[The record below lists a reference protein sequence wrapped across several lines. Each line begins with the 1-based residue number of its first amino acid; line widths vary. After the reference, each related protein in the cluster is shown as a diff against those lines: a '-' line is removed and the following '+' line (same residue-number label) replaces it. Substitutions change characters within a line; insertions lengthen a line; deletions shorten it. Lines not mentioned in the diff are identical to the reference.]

1 MQYKINQHEAYAAKT
16 PHHIF
21 NLNIILV
28 HLFIP
33 MIVLE
38 IGSTIEML
46 LTPLISS
53 LIIAYIYFHGKKI
66 AQTETWFIAAHW
78 KLAWKR
84 GKILLY
90 SYAAAGVIIIGYLLI
105 DLIFPGGMMM
115 NDFSTT
121 DSQTSIGEII
131 AVRFAATVI
140 FVAVLITF
148 MQTGISVFDAG
159 KGIIDPSIEKL
170 LPRGEGANEV
180 LGEYNDDKEAT
191 ETNIEEDEKASQQNS
206 KPKAN
211 T

>member
-1 MQYKINQHEAYAAKT
+1 MQYKITEHEAYAAKI

-46 LTPLISS
+46 LTPIISS

-66 AQTETWFIAAHW
+66 EQTESWFVAAHW

-84 GKILLY
+84 SKILLY
-90 SYAAAGVIIIGYLLI
+90 SYAAAAVIILGYLLI
-105 DLIFPGGMMM
+105 DTISPGGMSM

-121 DSQTSIGEII
+121 DTQTKIGEII
-131 AVRFAATVI
+131 AVRFAATVV

-170 LPRGEGANEV
+170 IPRGENANEEI
-180 LGEYNDDKEAT
+180 GEYHEDREEEEEEPKDASNNDKTA
-191 ETNIEEDEKASQQNS
+191 
-206 KPKAN
+206 
-211 T
+211 

>member
-1 MQYKINQHEAYAAKT
+1 MQYKITEHEAYAAKT

-38 IGSTIEML
+38 IGNGSSEL
-46 LTPLISS
+46 LITPFISS
-53 LIIAYIYFHGKKI
+53 LIIAYTYFHGKKV
-66 AQTETWFIAAHW
+66 AQTESWFVAAHW

-84 GKILLY
+84 CKVLLY
-90 SYAAAGVIIIGYLLI
+90 SYALAGLIIVGYLLI
-105 DLIFPGGMMM
+105 NKLFHGGMTM
-115 NDFSTT
+115 NDFSM
-121 DSQTSIGEII
+121 DNSQTNIGEII
-131 AVRFAATVI
+131 AVRFAATVV

-170 LPRGEGANEV
+170 IPRDANANEA
-180 LGEYNDDKEAT
+180 LGEYHEEKEEVT
-191 ETNIEEDEKASQQNS
+191 HTPTDASSTQHQD
-206 KPKAN
+206 
-211 T
+211 TH

>member
-21 NLNIILV
+21 NLNVILI

-38 IGSTIEML
+38 IGTSSTELL
-46 LTPLISS
+46 LTPLLSMMV
-53 LIIAYIYFHGKKI
+53 IAYIYFHGKKVE
-66 AQTETWFIAAHW
+66 QTESWFVAAHW

-84 GKILLY
+84 SKVLLY
-90 SYAAAGVIIIGYLLI
+90 SYVAAGVIIGGYFLI
-105 DLIFPGGMMM
+105 DLIFPGGMTM

-159 KGIIDPSIEKL
+159 KGIIDPNIEKL
-170 LPRGEGANEV
+170 LPRGEDANEE
-180 LGEYNDDKEAT
+180 LGEYHEEREEETPAQSDQKE
-191 ETNIEEDEKASQQNS
+191 S
-206 KPKAN
+206 K
-211 T
+211 

>member
-1 MQYKINQHEAYAAKT
+1 MQYKINKHEAYAAKT

-21 NLNIILV
+21 NLNVILV

-38 IGSTIEML
+38 IGDGSLELL

-53 LIIAYIYFHGKKI
+53 LIIAYIYFHGKKV
-66 AQTETWFIAAHW
+66 AQTESWFVAAHW

-84 GKILLY
+84 SKILLY
-90 SYAAAGVIIIGYLLI
+90 SYAVAGVIVGGYLLI
-105 DLIFPGGMMM
+105 NQLFPGGMTM

-121 DSQTSIGEII
+121 DSQTNIGEII

-140 FVAVLITF
+140 FVAALITF

-170 LPRGEGANEV
+170 LPRGEDANEE
-180 LGEYNDDKEAT
+180 LGEYHNDREEETPEQSDQKE
-191 ETNIEEDEKASQQNS
+191 S
-206 KPKAN
+206 K
-211 T
+211 